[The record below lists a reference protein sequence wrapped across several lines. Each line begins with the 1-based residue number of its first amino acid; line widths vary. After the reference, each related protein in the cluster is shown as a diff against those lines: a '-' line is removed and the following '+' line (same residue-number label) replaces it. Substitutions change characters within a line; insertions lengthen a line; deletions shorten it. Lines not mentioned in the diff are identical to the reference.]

1 MRQDKDRINDATTSH
16 FSGMIS
22 VLDTEG
28 SWAARWSRLAKF
40 VPGCYGIT
48 LYEQPPEEILQILED
63 NNIPLPRPS

>member
-1 MRQDKDRINDATTSH
+1 MWSGSMRQDKDRINDATTSH

-22 VLDTEG
+22 VLDSQG

-48 LYEQPPEEILQILED
+48 LHEVHHPNPVT
-63 NNIPLPRPS
+63 